1 MRNLKYPLVTY
12 SVVVTCVVVYLLQ
25 LISHNKIDYSLFFIP
40 ERIIDNFEVWR
51 LFTPAIMH
59 FGVMHILFNVMIFN
73 FFGSMIERDYGP
85 SKLLLMFFGFSA
97 VSNFFQ
103 YLFTQNY
110 LFGGLSGVVSGV
122 VGYSM
127 IISVIPGVDS
137 RFKMAVGLC
146 LINIVFNIYEYFAQ
160 SHVAFAAHATGLI
173 VGIACGV
180 FEYNLIMHRM
190 GRKFSAKDIVNGIIN
205 TLRNR

>member
-97 VSNFFQ
+97 VSDFFQ

-127 IISVIPGVDS
+127 IISVIPGVD
-137 RFKMAVGLC
+137 
-146 LINIVFNIYEYFAQ
+146 FNIYEYFAQ

-173 VGIACGV
+173 AGIACGV

>member
-110 LFGGLSGVVSGV
+110 LFESW
-122 VGYSM
+122 
-127 IISVIPGVDS
+127 IHS
-137 RFKMAVGLC
+137 RDNWNYHAVTD
-146 LINIVFNIYEYFAQ
+146 N
-160 SHVAFAAHATGLI
+160 TGNNT
-173 VGIACGV
+173 GQP
-180 FEYNLIMHRM
+180 
-190 GRKFSAKDIVNGIIN
+190 AK
-205 TLRNR
+205 